1 MARAIRQPQ
10 FVSALQ
16 AMLPDADI
24 TLIRERPWFS
34 ATMAGQQLKLRLHL
48 YGEDAD
54 RRVQELCVELPK
66 ADFALPHDFV
76 DSIAIDSLTSDE
88 SGATLELEA
97 LVVEG

>member
-1 MARAIRQPQ
+1 MARAIRQPP
-10 FVSALQ
+10 FMYALQ
-16 AMLPDADI
+16 AMLPEADI

-54 RRVQELCVELPK
+54 RRAREFCTVLPK
-66 ADFALPHDFV
+66 ADFALPDVFV